1 MHKPAAGANGH
12 SVAGRWDGTV
22 KSELNDHHLNTDWGS
37 MIDGMSSRQRVRLKP
52 QGVWER
58 LERLEMSQNTL
69 ARRIGVT
76 QGFLSLMMNG
86 RRSPSTETI
95 GSMLK
100 ELDAPFDD
108 LFVVV
113 AREDIRREPA
123 RPKRRSNGNRN
134 GRSNR
139 DGKQLALPGLN
150 VLPPG
155 TTILPDNFPIR
166 LVRIKEATGLTWNE
180 FGEKVGVNPRQMLR
194 WRNGAKPSG
203 GAMYSL
209 MRVAMTLPN
218 GYWLLYGDLNQP
230 PPNGS
235 SPSVEGA

>member
-1 MHKPAAGANGH
+1 M
-12 SVAGRWDGTV
+12 

-37 MIDGMSSRQRVRLKP
+37 MIDGLSSRQRVLLKP
-52 QGVWER
+52 EAVWER
-58 LERLEMSQNTL
+58 LERRDMSQNTL
-69 ARRIGVT
+69 ARLVGIT

-86 RRSPSTETI
+86 RRSPSAETI

-100 ELDAPFDD
+100 ELDAQFDD

-113 AREDIRREPA
+113 DEEAIHREPA
-123 RPKRRSNGNRN
+123 RPKRRSNGRRN

-194 WRNGAKPSG
+194 WRKGAKPSG
-203 GAMYSL
+203 EPC
-209 MRVAMTLPN
+209 TP
-218 GYWLLYGDLNQP
+218 
-230 PPNGS
+230 
-235 SPSVEGA
+235 

>member
-1 MHKPAAGANGH
+1 M
-12 SVAGRWDGTV
+12 
-22 KSELNDHHLNTDWGS
+22 KSELNDHHLNTDWRS
-37 MIDGMSSRQRVRLKP
+37 MIDGMSSRQRVLLKP
-52 QGVWER
+52 EAVWEW
-58 LERLEMSQNTL
+58 LERRHMSQNTL
-69 ARRIGVT
+69 ARLVGIT

-86 RRSPSTETI
+86 RRSPSAETI
-95 GSMLK
+95 ESMLK
-100 ELDAPFDD
+100 ELDAQFDD

-113 AREDIRREPA
+113 DREAIHREPSK
-123 RPKRRSNGNRN
+123 PKRRSNGRRN

-139 DGKQLALPGLN
+139 DGKQLGLPGLN

-194 WRNGAKPSG
+194 WRKGAKPSG

-218 GYWLLYGDLNQP
+218 WRWLLYGDLNEP

>member
-1 MHKPAAGANGH
+1 M
-12 SVAGRWDGTV
+12 

-52 QGVWER
+52 EGVWER
-58 LERLEMSQNTL
+58 LERLDMSQNTL

-76 QGFLSLMMNG
+76 QGFLSLLMNG
-86 RRSPSTETI
+86 RRSPSVATI
-95 GSMLK
+95 ESMMK

-123 RPKRRSNGNRN
+123 RPKRRSNGRRN

-155 TTILPDNFPIR
+155 TTILPDNFSIR
-166 LVRIKEATGLTWNE
+166 LVRIKEATGLTWNQ

-235 SPSVEGA
+235 SQSVEGA